1 MSRILGPWID
11 ETIWLVCA
19 GIVLQMYFNPKQTK
33 LYRNPFTLITVAV
46 CVIMAVIGII
56 DILSNSQ

>member
-11 ETIWLVCA
+11 EMIWLVCA

-33 LYRNPFTLITVAV
+33 LYRKPFTLVTVGLCAL
-46 CVIMAVIGII
+46 MAIVGIVEM
-56 DILSNSQ
+56 LSKS